1 MSALLSAAVW
11 WLSRGAIG
19 AAIALL
25 LVVWGIGWHVR
36 HTTRAVRFGPVAD
49 VPAQP
54 VAIVFGAGVYADG
67 TPTPMLA
74 DRVRAGIALYQAGK
88 VERLLMSGD
97 NRVPEYNEV
106 AAMQN
111 FAIARGVPAEAIA
124 VDRFGLNTFATCDR
138 ARREFGID
146 RATLV
151 TQNYHLP
158 RAVYLCR
165 ALGIDAVG
173 FGVRDWGVYTYSGM
187 AEYSLRESIAT
198 VKAWWQ
204 VRRSPV
210 RKQ

>member
-1 MSALLSAAVW
+1 VSLSDPIW
-11 WLSRGAIG
+11 WLSRGAI
-19 AAIALL
+19 AMAIALL
-25 LVVWGIGWHVR
+25 LLVAGIGWHVR
-36 HTTRAVRFGPVAD
+36 RTTRDGRFTVPAD

-74 DRVRAGIALYQAGK
+74 DRILAGVALYRAGK
-88 VERLLMSGD
+88 VKRLLMSGD

-106 AAMQN
+106 GVMREFAMMQ
-111 FAIARGVPAEAIA
+111 GVPAEAIA

-165 ALGIDAVG
+165 GVGIETVG

-187 AEYSLRESIAT
+187 LEYSLRESIAT

-204 VRRSPV
+204 LQRRRSQL
-210 RKQ
+210 R